1 MNLLR
6 NKITQLETK
15 KEAGMATKKDLK
27 QLEEFYKMQGKK
39 NRKKFKFK

>member
-1 MNLLR
+1 MFLLK

-39 NRKKFKFK
+39 NRKQLKLK